1 MPAVTSDQVGV
12 ILDADVANYKAGLAD
27 GSASFKRFLNQQS
40 NDNERFQSNLRNSLR
55 QTTAQFAVFGGAVG
69 GYLAIS
75 QLREYADEWTRSAN
89 KIKVAGIAIDGVR
102 VQQERLLAVAN
113 NTRAGFSETVGLYQR
128 LKIAT
133 DNLGLSDQRVIGLV
147 QTINKSLKS
156 GGASVQ
162 EYKASVLQLGQALAS
177 GILQGDELRSLREN
191 APIVARAI
199 ANEFGV
205 TVGQLKQLGA
215 EGKLTTDRIV
225 HALEKAGPDIA
236 LAFSKTIPT
245 IADTFQQL
253 ENDVIKFVGTAN
265 EATGAS
271 QAIGFVL
278 NTVSDNIAA
287 VTAVIGVLIAR
298 GLTPLALGFVASKSE
313 ALQAAIANVRYAVSA
328 TGAARSALTEA
339 QAQNSVAVAN
349 RVATATQLAN
359 LQATR
364 SAIATNL
371 ILAESQR
378 ADALAF
384 TGMNRQ
390 IAEQTGRWGK
400 YNKALIE
407 QNERTKAVITYKR
420 ALTAVEGEI
429 AVATV
434 ASNVAMTNSVYAAE
448 RVGTA
453 TRGVGL
459 AARVA
464 AGGMAA
470 LSLAMDFLG
479 GPIGVA
485 IAGIA
490 LALYLLSERTTA
502 AEQAARAHQEA
513 IDGFELVAQEMGSS
527 VDELTG
533 KINDMSAAQKE
544 SARIRWLDQ
553 QDKDLANIQAQAE
566 AARDKIKEVLN
577 PKTFKQSASEPAL
590 ATQLGLTPESI
601 ADVEKRFQ
609 QAERAG
615 SDFTSRFKD
624 LTQEQK
630 DALNAF
636 LNEALKPL
644 FAGTVEGDKA
654 TATLIETLKEYQKTV
669 SGPVYNAVQQIID
682 GVAEY
687 SASAEDS
694 VKNTQRVEIGMKALY
709 GPLTDAEKKFY
720 DTGKAIADTTAEL
733 RALQATVRSINLRFD
748 ADIADVDRQLKA
760 LRERGLE
767 GLKVTTAAVD
777 DANKI
782 QTEAMKAY
790 KDETGDAT
798 ITAESFYKK
807 LAEGDKIAQASF
819 KGATELVTK
828 TRDLTQATE
837 AAEKAEA
844 DRQKALKKSGGGG
857 SSKKTPEDKQ
867 DDALAK
873 QQEELALTQKQI
885 DAFGEGQQALERLKA
900 AYDAVNEARQLG
912 LKEGSVEYKQYI
924 DNAGAIQALREKLQ
938 GLSEGKQL
946 TDSVATSQEKLLE
959 ATKKYDDAKSRGI
972 INEETYNRLMNEAKN
987 QYDSTRQAVVGIA
1000 EAISEG
1006 TKSAKTFEEALA
1018 NIGMRLLD
1026 LVSQAVF
1033 SGKGPFGD
1041 LFTQL
1046 IGSSGGIFGGMFGG
1060 TTGGGLFKGSS
1071 GTAGL
1076 VPVGTPMATGGPV
1089 FAGKRYKVGEA
1100 GVEDFIPHV
1109 PGRIVPHSAV
1119 DRQQTVKNDVR
1130 FFIKA
1135 TGDKQVA
1142 ETAAQAGEAAY
1153 RRAMKDAPGSVGR
1166 FQRRGWS

>member
-1 MPAVTSDQVGV
+1 MPTVTSDQVAV
-12 ILDADVANYKAGLAD
+12 VLDADVANYKAGLND
-27 GSASFKRFLNQQS
+27 GSASFKRFLNQQT
-40 NDNERFQSNLRNSLR
+40 NDNERFQTSLRSSLR
-55 QTTAQFAVFGGAVG
+55 QTTAQFAVFGGAVA
-69 GYLAIS
+69 GYLAVG

-89 KIKVAGIAIDGVR
+89 KIKVAGIAIDDVR
-102 VQQERLLAVAN
+102 TKQEQLLAVAN
-113 NTRAGFSETVGLYQR
+113 NTRAGFTETVGLYQR

-225 HALEKAGPDIA
+225 SALEKAGPDIA
-236 LAFSKTIPT
+236 TAFSKTIPT

-278 NTVSDNIAA
+278 NTVADNISA

-313 ALQAAIANVRYAVSA
+313 ALQASIANVRYAVSA
-328 TGAARSALTEA
+328 TGAARAALAEA
-339 QAQNSVAVAN
+339 AAENSVAVAT
-349 RVATATQLAN
+349 RLATSTQLAN
-359 LQATR
+359 LAVTR
-364 SAIATNL
+364 AGIAANLAI
-371 ILAESQR
+371 AESQR
-378 ADALAF
+378 VNAVEF
-384 TGMNRQ
+384 TNMNRQ
-390 IAEQTGRWGK
+390 ISEQTGRWGK
-400 YNKALIE
+400 YNKALID

-420 ALTAVEGEI
+420 ALTGVEAQI
-429 AVATV
+429 ATATI
-434 ASNVAMTNSVYAAE
+434 ASNVAMTQSVYTAE

-453 TRGVGL
+453 TRGIGL
-459 AARVA
+459 AARIA

-490 LALYLLSERTTA
+490 LALYLLSDRTTA
-502 AEQAARAHQEA
+502 AAEAARAHQEA
-513 IDGFELVAQEMGSS
+513 IDGFEIVAQEMGAS
-527 VDELTG
+527 VEDLTG
-533 KINDMSAAQKE
+533 KIVKMTEAQKE
-544 SARIRWLDQ
+544 AARIRWLEQ
-553 QDKDLANIQAQAE
+553 QDKDLENIQKQAD
-566 AARDKIKEVLN
+566 ATRVKLQEVLD
-577 PKTFKQSASEPAL
+577 PKTYASKASEPSTAV
-590 ATQLGLTPESI
+590 QLGLSTESVQ
-601 ADVEKRFQ
+601 DLEKRFQ
-609 QAERAG
+609 EAERLG
-615 SDFTSRFKD
+615 SDYTNRFKD

-630 DALNAF
+630 DALNSF

-644 FAGTVEGDKA
+644 YDGTIEGDKA

-669 SGPVYNAVQQIID
+669 SGPVYDAVQTIINS
-682 GVAEY
+682 VAEY

-694 VKNTQRVEIGMKALY
+694 VNNTKRVEIGVKALQ
-709 GPLTDAEKKFY
+709 GPLSEAEKKFY
-720 DTGKAIADTTAEL
+720 NTGQAISDTNAEL
-733 RALQATVRSINLRFD
+733 RALQATVRTINLNFD
-748 ADIADVDRQLKA
+748 ADIADVDRQLKS
-760 LRERGLE
+760 LREKGLA
-767 GLKVTTAAVD
+767 GLKITTAAVD

-790 KDETGDAT
+790 KDATGDAT
-798 ITAESFYKK
+798 VTAESFYKK
-807 LAEGDKIAQASF
+807 LADGDKIAQASF
-819 KGATELVTK
+819 DGASKLVTR
-828 TRDLTQATE
+828 TRTLTKETE

-844 DRQKALKKSGGGG
+844 ERQKAARKRGG
-857 SSKKTPEDKQ
+857 SAGDKTEQKQ
-867 DDALAK
+867 DNALEKQKEEILLIQQQIDAYG
-873 QQEELALTQKQI
+873 QGELALQ
-885 DAFGEGQQALERLKA
+885 RLKA

-912 LKEGSVEYKQYI
+912 LKEGSDEYKLYLQ
-924 DNAGAIQALREKLQ
+924 NAEAIQGLREKLA
-938 GLSEGKQL
+938 GLAEGKQL
-946 TDSVATSQEKLLE
+946 TDSVATSQEKLTE
-959 ATKKYDDAKSRGI
+959 ALAKYDDAKARGI
-972 INEETYNRLMNEAKN
+972 VTQDTYNRLVNEAKN
-987 QYDSTRQAVVGIA
+987 QYDAGRQAIFGIVDA
-1000 EAISEG
+1000 FSEG

-1041 LFTQL
+1041 LFSQL
-1046 IGSSGGIFGGMFGG
+1046 IGSSGGIFGSIFGTGSPINSISKG
-1060 TTGGGLFKGSS
+1060 T
-1071 GTAGL
+1071 
-1076 VPVGTPMATGGPV
+1076 PVGTPIPRAQGGPV
-1089 FAGKRYKVGEA
+1089 FPGKRYKVGEA
-1100 GVEDFIPHV
+1100 GQEEFIPHV
-1109 PGRIVPHSAV
+1109 PGRIVPHNAV
-1119 DRQQTVKNDVR
+1119 DRQMQVKNDVR
-1130 FFIKA
+1130 FFIQA

-1142 ETAAQAGEAAY
+1142 ESAAQAGEAAY
-1153 RRAMKDAPGSVGR
+1153 RRAMKDAPGAVGR